1 MSKTLGSISAG
12 SAGEIPSLRE
22 VGGPFG
28 GSVIVGRSTA
38 AAFIV
43 RHLEAYSEGLA
54 FTLELRVS
62 GPFTQKP
69 DVEKQCLSFVTPRRG
84 SSNRALVVESEDS
97 TIRFAIALQYLTSMD
112 HPTLHTPS
120 WGGGARGGTGRWHR
134 ECFVKPYPT
143 DISFSASWHEA
154 GITSAEARLS
164 PDVLAAAKNSIVKL
178 DD

>member
-1 MSKTLGSISAG
+1 MSKTMGSISAG

-22 VGGPFG
+22 VGGPLG
-28 GSVIVGRSTA
+28 ESLIVGRSSAT
-38 AAFIV
+38 AFIV
-43 RHLEAYSEGLA
+43 RHLEAYSDGLA
-54 FTLELRVS
+54 FSLELRVS
-62 GPFTQKP
+62 RPFTQKP

-84 SSNRALVVESEDS
+84 SNTELVIESED
-97 TIRFAIALQYLTSMD
+97 TAIRFAITLQHLTSMD

-120 WGGGARGGTGRWHR
+120 WGGGAGGGTGRWHR

-143 DISFSASWHEA
+143 NISFSASWQEA

-164 PDVLAAAKNSIVKL
+164 PDVLAAAKNNIVKL